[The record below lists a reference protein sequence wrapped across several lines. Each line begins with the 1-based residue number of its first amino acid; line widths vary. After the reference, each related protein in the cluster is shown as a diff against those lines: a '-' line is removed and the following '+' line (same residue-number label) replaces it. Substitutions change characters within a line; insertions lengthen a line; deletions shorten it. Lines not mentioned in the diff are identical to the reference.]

1 MSYQVIARKWRPKGF
16 EELVGQGHISQTLLN
31 ALQNNRLPHA
41 LLFTGPRGTGKTS
54 SARILAKSLRCPNAK
69 NFVPCLE
76 CNECLDISNGRSVN
90 VIEIDGA
97 SNNGVEAIRELRDS
111 VGYMPASGHYKVY
124 IIDEVHMLSTSAF
137 NALLK
142 TLEEPP
148 EHVVFIMATTEVHK
162 IPNTI
167 LSRCQRFDFRRIP
180 LKLITERLQ
189 SICEAEGLKVDD
201 EALWAVA
208 RQGDGSMRDSQSLLD
223 QVITFSKDHLTLK
236 KVTEVLG
243 LTERS
248 LILEAM
254 QAICYKKSDLALDVV
269 EKVFSSGTDAQ
280 LFAKD
285 LLEEIRHMM
294 FAKMAQ
300 SPEEAAKLLDLP
312 DFEIEELRG
321 LAQNMSAEDIHMLFD
336 MCLKGVQ
343 DLSRS
348 QDSQIILE
356 MMLIRLSQ
364 APKIEELK
372 TLLGQSEKKKPKL
385 NTPSQKSSSHSKT
398 SSTSAEIKA
407 PQKQQ
412 SAAQAQASEQ
422 ASSPKNLSQTQE
434 TPQPVDS
441 LTSQRTQQAG
451 SAQNV
456 SQEPTKPQSQG
467 SSKDRPSA
475 QAEDKNQA
483 DKAGSPYGQ
492 NPQSFSQEEPPP
504 PPTEEPKQS
513 LNVLKSKKKPKTE
526 FKKLKTPL
534 ETKQPLEEHWYEV
547 VSEVKKYQQILG
559 AELENVFLDSCS
571 QTEVTL
577 SIPAKAKF
585 LWDRFNDPEYQKR
598 INKVFKT
605 FWGMEFEI
613 KVVQDKDKKS
623 SELTPKAMH
632 RKKIDAKNQETRKLV
647 EDHPMVKQAHKLFK
661 TEIKSIKEL
670 PWKKEWAAA
679 ECSNY

>member
-76 CNECLDISNGRSVN
+76 CNECLDISSGRSVN

-189 SICEAEGLKVDD
+189 SICKAEGLKVDD

-254 QAICYKKSDLALDVV
+254 QSICHKKSDLALDVV

-294 FAKMAQ
+294 FAKMAP

-385 NTPSQKSSSHSKT
+385 NTDSQRSSTNSQTSSSAS
-398 SSTSAEIKA
+398 EIKT

-412 SAAQAQASEQ
+412 VSAQSKASEQ
-422 ASSPKNLSQTQE
+422 ANSSQSISQTQE
-434 TPQPVDS
+434 KPQH
-441 LTSQRTQQAG
+441 QQAG

-456 SQEPTKPQSQG
+456 SQEPTKPQGQG
-467 SSKDRPSA
+467 SSKDSPST
-475 QAEDKNQA
+475 QADNKNQINTA
-483 DKAGSPYGQ
+483 NTQPEEKSQNFSQ

-513 LNVLKSKKKPKTE
+513 LNVLKSKKKPKTK

-670 PWKKEWAAA
+670 P
-679 ECSNY
+679 

>member
-223 QVITFSKDHLTLK
+223 QVITFSKDHLTLQ

-321 LAQNMSAEDIHMLFD
+321 LAQNMSPEDIHMLFD

-372 TLLGQSEKKKPKL
+372 TLLGESEKKKPKL
-385 NTPSQKSSSHSKT
+385 NTSSQKSTTSPQQLAGHASSQKQ
-398 SSTSAEIKA
+398 
-407 PQKQQ
+407 PQPTQASQQ
-412 SAAQAQASEQ
+412 SAA
-422 ASSPKNLSQTQE
+422 
-434 TPQPVDS
+434 
-441 LTSQRTQQAG
+441 
-451 SAQNV
+451 NV
-456 SQEPTKPQSQG
+456 SDKSSTTQSQNTL
-467 SSKDRPSA
+467 SKES
-475 QAEDKNQA
+475 KNQTA
-483 DKAGSPYGQ
+483 QTARSDEAFTKSTSENSKSFNQ
-492 NPQSFSQEEPPP
+492 NPQSFAQDEPPP
-504 PPTEEPKQS
+504 PPTEESKQS

-526 FKKLKTPL
+526 FKKLKSPL

-585 LWDRFNDPEYQKR
+585 LWDRFNDSEYQKR

-605 FWGMEFEI
+605 FWGQEFEI
-613 KVVQDKDKKS
+613 NVVQDKDKKS

-647 EDHPMVKQAHKLFK
+647 ESHPMVKQAHKLFK

-670 PWKKEWAAA
+670 P
-679 ECSNY
+679 